1 MTRGTLYKALFIIA
15 LIVFAVMLILPTVGE
30 KTMVVTLKES
40 PPENVV
46 QEIRSRFDQDFYSV
60 TREDGRVLVR
70 GRNLTDADMN
80 EMRMIQGVDDAELQQ
95 HWAEEHLMAKKI
107 NLGLDLQG
115 GMHLVMRANF
125 EKIEE
130 KMGKTLNEKER
141 YEITQQALE
150 LLRNRI
156 DKFGVSEP
164 SIRPRGN
171 EAIEIQLPGVRD
183 PQAVKKTIGTTG
195 RVEYHLVDEKL
206 SQAAIQW
213 LAENNEGTIPEDPE
227 EAEKLRKQM
236 AEGINLPED
245 RVLLYYYGRKGDTKQ
260 IIPEN
265 PIVLVKDVALAG
277 SDINKAWVGQDEYGS
292 LSVQFSLT
300 AEGASKFAEVTSDK
314 NRGRRLAIVIDDK
327 VRSAPQINEQ
337 IATGQAS
344 ITGDFT
350 QEEVLTLARIIKEG
364 ALPVD
369 LKIIEERTVGPSL
382 GKDSIQSGLKAIMI
396 GMGGVMIFMV
406 LFYKLAG
413 IISVFGLVL
422 NMVFMLALLSWLGF
436 TLTLPGIAGFILTVG
451 MAVDANVI
459 IYERIKEELKEGKS
473 VRMSITHGFERAFW
487 TIFDANGTTIIAAL
501 ILSQFGTGPI
511 KGFAVTL
518 LIGVISSM
526 FVALYIT
533 RFIYE
538 LISLNKKLKKLSI

>member
-451 MAVDANVI
+451 MAANVI